1 MRRFSLHQIFC
12 GACLCLS
19 VVSSSAFGIETSAN
33 VVVDTETPSPV
44 SRARPNIVFILAD
57 DLGYTDI
64 ASYGSEVNT
73 PTLTALAEQGVSFTN
88 YHTAA
93 NCAPARAMLLT
104 GVDSHL
110 AGVPNIPE
118 MLAPEQRKHANYQG
132 VLGDDV
138 VTVATL
144 LEDAGYHTY
153 MAGKWHL
160 GMEPDKRPSRRG
172 FQRTMAMM
180 DSGADNWEQ
189 RPYLALYDQ
198 ANWFADGERF
208 TLPEDFYSSRFLV
221 DKMIEFID
229 SNLQGQNLQNTS
241 AKESKPFFAYLPFMA
256 VHSPVQAPKEFI
268 DRYMGVYD
276 SGWDALRQQRKER
289 AEALGIMPKNMPM
302 VRMKTTEEW
311 DALSEDD
318 RRYQAKRMA
327 VYAGMIEAMDFHLGR
342 LIEFLKERGQ
352 YDNTIFIFTSD
363 NGSEASGPSYPRT
376 FPARLAPENL
386 GYNLD
391 YDSLGLKGSYSSI
404 GPSFASAAAS
414 PLAYYKFYAG
424 EGGMRV
430 PLIMA
435 GKPVGSQQSLTPAF
449 AWATDITPTILSLTG
464 VSQPSARYAGRPVQP
479 IIGRDLRPLLS
490 GAAERVYGP
499 DDAVGY
505 ELTDHGVLFQGDYK
519 LVINQPPR
527 GDGQWR
533 LFNIVKDPGET
544 VDLSASHALRFQ
556 RMLSLYEQ
564 YRVDNNVV
572 PVPQGYNQIKQ
583 VMTNILFK
591 QRDNILVA
599 FLTLLLLLPFYVAY
613 RIKNTPNRG
622 C

>member
-1 MRRFSLHQIFC
+1 VRRFSLHQIFC

-208 TLPEDFYSSRFLV
+208 TLPEDLYSSRFLV

>member
-1 MRRFSLHQIFC
+1 MCLFSLQRMIQ
-12 GACLCLS
+12 AATLCLCSFYVLTHGADA
-19 VVSSSAFGIETSAN
+19 SSQ
-33 VVVDTETPSPV
+33 PS
-44 SRARPNIVFILAD
+44 SNKSPNIVFILAD

-73 PTLTALAEQGVSFTN
+73 PNLSALAEQGVRFTN

-118 MLAPEQRKHANYQG
+118 MLAPQQRKNTNYQG

-144 LEDAGYHTY
+144 LEDAGYYTY

-160 GMEPDKRPSRRG
+160 GAEPNKRPSRRG

-189 RPYLALYDQ
+189 RPYLAIYDQ

-221 DKMIEFID
+221 DNMIEFID
-229 SNLQGQNLQNTS
+229 SNLQDDNLQD
-241 AKESKPFFAYLPFMA
+241 SKPFFAYLPFMA
-256 VHSPVQAPKEFI
+256 VHTPVQAPKKYI
-268 DRYMGVYD
+268 DRYMEFYNA
-276 SGWDALRQQRKER
+276 GWDALREQRKAR
-289 AEALGIMPKNMPM
+289 AEALGIVPENTPM
-302 VRMKTTEEW
+302 VDMKTTGDW
-311 DALSEDD
+311 DALSEEDK
-318 RRYQAKRMA
+318 RYQAKRMA
-327 VYAGMIEAMDFHLGR
+327 VYAGMIEAMDFHIGR
-342 LIEFLKERGQ
+342 LIAFLKQRGQ

-363 NGSEASGPSYPRT
+363 NGSEASGPADPQA
-376 FPARLAPENL
+376 FPKRLGPENL
-386 GYNLD
+386 GYTLD
-391 YDSLGLKGSYSSI
+391 YDNLGLKGSFSTL

-430 PLIMA
+430 PLIIA
-435 GKPVGSQQSLTPAF
+435 GKPVAAQGQLTRAF
-449 AWATDITPTILSLTG
+449 AWATDISPTILSLTG
-464 VSQPSARYAGRPVQP
+464 VSQPEERYAGRPVQTMT
-479 IIGRDLRPLLS
+479 GRDLTPVLLGS
-490 GAAERVYGP
+490 AEQVYNP
-499 DDAVGY
+499 YDAVGY

-519 LVINQPPR
+519 LVVNQPPV

-533 LFNIVKDPGET
+533 LFNIVTDPGET
-544 VDLSASHALRFQ
+544 VDLSASQVLRFH
-556 RMLSLYEQ
+556 RMLSQYEQ
-564 YRVDNNVV
+564 YRRDNKVV
-572 PVPQGYNQIKQ
+572 PVPPGYNQIKQ
-583 VMTNILFK
+583 VFFNILLK
-591 QRDNILVA
+591 YKNTTLV
-599 FLTLLLLLPFYVAY
+599 FLLTLLLLLPFYVAY
-613 RIKNTPNRG
+613 RMKSRTKSQMIRKSKL
-622 C
+622 